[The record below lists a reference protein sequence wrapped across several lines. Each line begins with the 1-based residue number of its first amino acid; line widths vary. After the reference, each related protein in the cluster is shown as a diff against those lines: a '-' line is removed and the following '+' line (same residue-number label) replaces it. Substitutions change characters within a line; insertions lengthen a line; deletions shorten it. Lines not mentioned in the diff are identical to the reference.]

1 MVSMSTAVPTVLSVD
16 RYHRVM
22 AIDIAGFITYV
33 KDHAIEHGF
42 HVHDER
48 HFIETFSLRQSFEVD
63 LHPESACD
71 GPLDLN
77 LAFDVEPRVLL
88 RLEDWVKEHEEE
100 MTEAADN
107 FELPIY
113 FNWALP
119 KMSRPPDLVVLAA
132 ELAGIGGPGLPIEVS
147 GVESTGALSTGADRR
162 LSLVGRVQ
170 LSLVDVMMGQE
181 QLCDILDRCREVSEY
196 LVTASQE
203 WAVEY
208 PPPPA
213 V

>member
-1 MVSMSTAVPTVLSVD
+1 
-16 RYHRVM
+16 M

-33 KDHAIEHGF
+33 KDHAVEHGF

-88 RLEDWVKEHEEE
+88 RLEDWVKEHEEDIAD
-100 MTEAADN
+100 AAGD
-107 FELPIY
+107 FQLPIY

-119 KMSRPPDLVVLAA
+119 IMKNPPNLVVLAA
-132 ELAGIGGPGLPIEVS
+132 ELAGIAGVDIPIEVS
-147 GVESTGALSTGADRR
+147 GVESTGALSTGSDVR
-162 LSLVGRVQ
+162 LSLVGRVE

-196 LVTASQE
+196 LVTASEE

-208 PPPPA
+208 QPPP
-213 V
+213 VV

>member
-1 MVSMSTAVPTVLSVD
+1 
-16 RYHRVM
+16 M
-22 AIDIAGFITYV
+22 AIDIAGFVTYV
-33 KDHAIEHGF
+33 KDHAVEHGF

-88 RLEDWVKEHEEE
+88 RLEDWVKEHEEDI
-100 MTEAADN
+100 TEADGT
-107 FELPIY
+107 FQLPIY

-119 KMSRPPDLVVLAA
+119 TMEKPPNLVVLAA
-132 ELAGIGGPGLPIEVS
+132 ELAGIGGLDLPIEVS
-147 GVESTGALSTGADRR
+147 VVESSGALSTSSDVR
-162 LSLVGRVQ
+162 LSLVGRVE

-196 LVTASQE
+196 LVTASAE
-203 WAVEY
+203 WAVQY
-208 PPPPA
+208 PPPPPPPPPGI
-213 V
+213 

>member
-1 MVSMSTAVPTVLSVD
+1 
-16 RYHRVM
+16 M
-22 AIDIAGFITYV
+22 AIDIAGFVTYV

-88 RLEDWVKEHEEE
+88 RLEDWVKEHEEDLAHAE
-100 MTEAADN
+100 GS
-107 FELPIY
+107 FQLPIY

-119 KMSRPPDLVVLAA
+119 TMENPPDLVVLAA
-132 ELAGIGGPGLPIEVS
+132 ELAGIAGFDLPIEVS
-147 GVESTGALSTGADRR
+147 GVESTGALSTGSDTR
-162 LSLVGRVQ
+162 LSIVGRVE
-170 LSLVDVMMGQE
+170 LSMVDVMMGQE
-181 QLCDILDRCREVSEY
+181 QLCDILDRCREVSDY
-196 LVTASQE
+196 LVQASE
-203 WAVEY
+203 LWEVEY
-208 PPPPA
+208 PPPPPPLA
-213 V
+213 

>member
-1 MVSMSTAVPTVLSVD
+1 
-16 RYHRVM
+16 M

-48 HFIETFSLRQSFEVD
+48 HFIETFSLRQSFEID

-88 RLEDWVKEHEEE
+88 RLEDWVKEHEEDLSE
-100 MTEAADN
+100 ATEN

-119 KMSRPPDLVVLAA
+119 KMATPPDLVVLAA
-132 ELAGIGGPGLPIEVS
+132 ELAGIGGVDLPIEVS

-162 LSLVGRVQ
+162 LSLVGRVE

-181 QLCDILDRCREVSEY
+181 QLCGILDRCREVSDY
-196 LVTASQE
+196 LVEGSEE

-208 PPPPA
+208 PPP
-213 V
+213 VT

>member
-1 MVSMSTAVPTVLSVD
+1 
-16 RYHRVM
+16 M

-88 RLEDWVKEHEEE
+88 RLEDWVKEHEEDLSE
-100 MTEAADN
+100 ATEN

-119 KMSRPPDLVVLAA
+119 KMATPPDLVVLAA
-132 ELAGIGGPGLPIEVS
+132 ELAGIGGVDVPIEVS

-162 LSLVGRVQ
+162 LSLVGRVE

-196 LVTASQE
+196 LVTASEE

-208 PPPPA
+208 PPP
-213 V
+213 VT

>member
-1 MVSMSTAVPTVLSVD
+1 
-16 RYHRVM
+16 M

-88 RLEDWVKEHEEE
+88 RLEDWVKEHEEDLSE
-100 MTEAADN
+100 ATEN

-119 KMSRPPDLVVLAA
+119 RMAAPPDLVVLAA
-132 ELAGIGGPGLPIEVS
+132 ELAGIGGLDLPIEVS

-162 LSLVGRVQ
+162 LSLVGRVE

-181 QLCDILDRCREVSEY
+181 QLCGILDRCREVSEY
-196 LVTASQE
+196 LVTASEE
-203 WAVEY
+203 WSVEY
-208 PPPPA
+208 PPPP
-213 V
+213 VV

>member
-1 MVSMSTAVPTVLSVD
+1 
-16 RYHRVM
+16 M

-88 RLEDWVKEHEEE
+88 RMEDWVKEHEDELSASGE
-100 MTEAADN
+100 S
-107 FELPIY
+107 FQLPIY

-119 KMSRPPDLVVLAA
+119 TMKAPPDLVVLAA
-132 ELAGIGGPGLPIEVS
+132 ELAGIGGVDIPIEVS
-147 GVESTGALSTGADRR
+147 GVESTGALSTGSDMR
-162 LSLVGRVQ
+162 LSLVGRVEM
-170 LSLVDVMMGQE
+170 SLVDVMMGQE

-196 LVTASQE
+196 LVEASE
-203 WAVEY
+203 AWEVEY
-208 PPPPA
+208 PPPPPD
-213 V
+213 

>member
-1 MVSMSTAVPTVLSVD
+1 
-16 RYHRVM
+16 M

-88 RLEDWVKEHEEE
+88 RMEDWVKEHEEE
-100 MTEAADN
+100 ISDSSEN
-107 FELPIY
+107 FQLPVY

-119 KMSRPPDLVVLAA
+119 TMKAPPDLVVLAA
-132 ELAGIGGPGLPIEVS
+132 ELAGIGGVDIPIEVS
-147 GVESTGALSTGADRR
+147 GVESTGALSTGSDIR
-162 LSLVGRVQ
+162 LSLVGRVEM
-170 LSLVDVMMGQE
+170 SLVDVMMGQE

-196 LVTASQE
+196 LVTASE
-203 WAVEY
+203 GWDVEY
-208 PPPPA
+208 PPPVPD
-213 V
+213 

>member
-1 MVSMSTAVPTVLSVD
+1 
-16 RYHRVM
+16 M

-77 LAFDVEPRVLL
+77 LAFDIEPRVLL
-88 RLEDWVKEHEEE
+88 RLEDWVKEHEEDIA
-100 MTEAADN
+100 TADGN
-107 FELPIY
+107 FQLPIY

-119 KMSRPPDLVVLAA
+119 TMKLPPDLVVLAA
-132 ELAGIGGPGLPIEVS
+132 ELAGIAGFNLPIEVS
-147 GVESTGALSTGADRR
+147 GVESTGALSTGSDIR
-162 LSLVGRVQ
+162 LSIVGRVEM
-170 LSLVDVMMGQE
+170 SLVDVMMGQE
-181 QLCDILDRCREVSEY
+181 QLCEILDRCREVSEY
-196 LVTASQE
+196 LVETSEVWQ
-203 WAVEY
+203 VEY
-208 PPPPA
+208 PPPPPP

>member
-1 MVSMSTAVPTVLSVD
+1 
-16 RYHRVM
+16 M

-88 RLEDWVKEHEEE
+88 RMEDWVKEHEEE
-100 MTEAADN
+100 ISDASEN

-119 KMSRPPDLVVLAA
+119 TMKAPPDLVVLAA
-132 ELAGIGGPGLPIEVS
+132 ELAGIGGVDIPIEVS
-147 GVESTGALSTGADRR
+147 GVESTGALSTGSDIR
-162 LSLVGRVQ
+162 LSLVGRVEM
-170 LSLVDVMMGQE
+170 SLVDVMMGQE

-196 LVTASQE
+196 LVTASE
-203 WAVEY
+203 GWDVEY
-208 PPPPA
+208 PPPVPD
-213 V
+213 